1 MPRTGHGGRRYVKR
15 LPERLPDMIVRGQN
29 LGPALKPQDI
39 CIWLRVLLV
48 LDDAELLEA
57 FAAALDADPD
67 ETFPEL
73 RQAEIDTLI
82 AAASD
87 VSRSRI
93 DAWRRRNREM
103 TWLEL
108 RALLL
113 GLRATG

>member
-1 MPRTGHGGRRYVKR
+1 MPSTGRGERRYAKR

-39 CIWLRVLLV
+39 YIWLRVLLV

-57 FAAALDADPD
+57 FAASLTADPNK
-67 ETFPEL
+67 TYPEL
-73 RQAEIDTLI
+73 HAAEIDAML
-82 AAASD
+82 AAASE
-87 VSRSRI
+87 VSRSRL